1 MIIKPF
7 IKKTVLAV
15 GLLAALPY
23 FANAQTDPDLRDM
36 ERRMLE
42 MQRQMMQQF
51 RLGFSDGGFG
61 QMGDSSS
68 FFFKFDTTFGGDGAH
83 FFRFPPT
90 DLDSLPG
97 GGEPG
102 FEQFFQQ
109 FFGLGNDFG
118 LDPKQ
123 PEGSEFLDENGSEEL
138 LPEER
143 LRLKEQG
150 TEPAEPAPAPKPK
163 PKKRT
168 TTRI

>member
-1 MIIKPF
+1 MIIKMF
-7 IKKTVLAV
+7 AKNVVLAV
-15 GLLAALPY
+15 AFSAFLP
-23 FANAQTDPDLRDM
+23 AVGNAQTTPDFDDLHRQ
-36 ERRMLE
+36 MLD

-51 RLGFSDGGFG
+51 RLGFSDGAFG
-61 QMGDSSS
+61 HMDTTNS
-68 FFFKFDTTFGGDGAH
+68 FFFKFDTTFSGDGAH

-102 FEQFFQQ
+102 FEQFFQR

-118 LDPKQ
+118 LDHRQ
-123 PEGSEFLDENGSEEL
+123 PEGSEFLDENGSDEL

-150 TEPAEPAPAPKPK
+150 SEPAEPAPSPKPK
-163 PKKRT
+163 PKKRA
-168 TTRI
+168 TTRL

>member
-1 MIIKPF
+1 MIVKPF
-7 IKKTVLAV
+7 IKKTMLAV
-15 GLLAALPY
+15 GLLVALPC
-23 FANAQTDPDLRDM
+23 FANAQTDPDFRDM
-36 ERRMLE
+36 ERRMLD

-51 RLGFSDGGFG
+51 RLGFSDGGSG
-61 QMGDSSS
+61 QMADSSS
-68 FFFKFDTTFGGDGAH
+68 FFFKFDTTFSGDGAH

-102 FEQFFQQ
+102 FEQFFQR

-118 LDPKQ
+118 LDQKQ

-150 TEPAEPAPAPKPK
+150 TIPAEPAPAPKPK
-163 PKKRT
+163 PKKRA